1 MELSKYEQE
10 TIINY
15 NEGEGTASI
24 YTHDKKLREKLEAL
38 ALKYP
43 DKIIPERTFPDGAVD
58 YTVPKRCVSIRE
70 PYSDARRAADS
81 ARAKKAGVLPPG
93 RNVCSEGGQQ
103 PGREG

>member
-15 NEGEGTASI
+15 NEDEATASV
-24 YTHDKKLREKLEAL
+24 YTHDKKLREKLEGL

-43 DKIIPERTFPDGAVD
+43 GKITLERTYPHGAAD
-58 YTVPKRCVSIRE
+58 FTVPKRCVSIRE

-81 ARAKKAGVLPPG
+81 ERAKRAGTLPPG
-93 RNVCSEGGQQ
+93 RSISPQGGQK
-103 PGREG
+103 PGQDG

>member
-15 NEGEGTASI
+15 NEDEDTASV
-24 YTHDKKLREKLEAL
+24 YTYDKKLRKKLEAL

-43 DKIIPERTFPDGAVD
+43 DKIIPKRTFPNGAVD

-81 ARAKKAGVLPPG
+81 TRAKKAGVLPPG
-93 RNVCSEGGQQ
+93 RSVCSEGGQQ

>member
-1 MELSKYEQE
+1 MELTKYEQE

-15 NEGEGTASI
+15 NEGEGTASV
-24 YTHDKKLREKLEAL
+24 YTHDRKLREKLEAL

-43 DKIIPERTFPDGAVD
+43 DKIFPERAFPNGAVE
-58 YTVPKRCVSIRE
+58 YAVPKRCISIRE

-93 RNVCSEGGQQ
+93 RGVCSQGGQP

>member
-15 NEGEGTASI
+15 NEDEDTASV
-24 YTHDKKLREKLEAL
+24 YTYDKKLRKKLESL

-43 DKIIPERTFPDGAVD
+43 DKFTLERAYPHGAATFI
-58 YTVPKRCVSIRE
+58 VPKRCVSIRE

-81 ARAKKAGVLPPG
+81 ERTKKAGVLPPG
-93 RNVCSEGGQQ
+93 RGICSQGGQQ
-103 PGREG
+103 PGRDG